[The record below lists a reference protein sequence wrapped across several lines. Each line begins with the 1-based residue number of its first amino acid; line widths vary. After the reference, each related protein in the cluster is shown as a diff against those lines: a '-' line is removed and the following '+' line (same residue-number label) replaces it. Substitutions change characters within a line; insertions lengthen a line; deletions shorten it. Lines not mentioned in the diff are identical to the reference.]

1 MRSAAAM
8 GFQEHGLAFQVIT
21 DGGGGATAAPWWA
34 AAAAPQGFAAKFPI
48 ISSGDSDPPQDL
60 KYHEP
65 LAAAMAAYPE
75 LHKYHGPFDLALGQ
89 SMVRVVGL
97 QPWQFKSVNLS
108 LDILAFY
115 PLSFELKVW
124 SNNAGAGQRQ
134 SFGLYSPYGA
144 QAMHGR
150 VLLPPAIAAEEPVY
164 VNAKQFKG
172 ILRRRLARARAARDL
187 RASRNRKPYLHES
200 RHLHALRRARGSG
213 GRFLNTRSLAA
224 GDPPPQLAST
234 PLGGPEPTEGGAS
247 KAARLHPAKERQE
260 DVFLSSLTNMAGDGD
275 GKARWVGAAPRGCCD
290 LLRA

>member
-1 MRSAAAM
+1 M

-89 SMVRVVGL
+89 SM
-97 QPWQFKSVNLS
+97 
-108 LDILAFY
+108 
-115 PLSFELKVW
+115 VW